1 MRFYEVVAITK
12 ADAPEEWSKNFISM
26 VEGFLAKDMK
36 KAEKGEVMHVDNWGT
51 RKLVHPVKKQ
61 TKGHYF
67 VITIKCLPKSL
78 DELLRNFKIIDDVLM
93 FQSVRLNKEP
103 VFKEPEET
111 DGQADDDGPNAEP
124 VSETAENTGGA
135 AEAPAVN

>member
-26 VEGFLAKDMK
+26 VEGFLSKDMK
-36 KAEKGEVMHVDNWGT
+36 KAEKGEVLHVDDWGA
-51 RKLVHPVKKQ
+51 RRLVHPVKKQ

-111 DGQADDDGPNAEP
+111 DGKADDERPNAEP
-124 VSETAENTGGA
+124 VSETAENTGA
-135 AEAPAVN
+135 AEVPAVN

>member
-12 ADAPEEWSKNFISM
+12 ADMPEEWSKDFISM
-26 VEGFLAKDMK
+26 VEGFLAKGMK
-36 KAEKGEVMHVDNWGT
+36 KAEKGEIVHVDDWGT

-103 VFKEPEET
+103 VFKESEGT
-111 DGQADDDGPNAEP
+111 DEKAGDESSK
-124 VSETAENTGGA
+124 VESESGNVENVGGA